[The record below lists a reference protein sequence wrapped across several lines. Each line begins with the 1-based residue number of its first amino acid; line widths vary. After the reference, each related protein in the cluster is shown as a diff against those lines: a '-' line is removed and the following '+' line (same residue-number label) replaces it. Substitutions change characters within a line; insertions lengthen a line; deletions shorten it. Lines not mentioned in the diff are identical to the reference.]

1 MKKINLLLFLSLI
14 VKFSSAQTSAK
25 TIHVFSNKL
34 TMSIPWDLD
43 MMNEEQVKYKY
54 QKTPDKN
61 SFYYANKDMSFSLAL
76 IPVADSVTENEMLA
90 NKDGI
95 VDGITSKGFK
105 VEEYD
110 IRKINNHTMIIVA
123 FYSDP
128 SGGRILNK
136 RFYTVVNK
144 TMIMVSFNCAADE
157 LVKRK
162 YQIDESINSVQ
173 IKD

>member
-1 MKKINLLLFLSLI
+1 MKKINLLLFVSLI

-43 MMNEEQVKYKY
+43 MMNEAQVKYKY

-157 LVKRK
+157 LVKRN